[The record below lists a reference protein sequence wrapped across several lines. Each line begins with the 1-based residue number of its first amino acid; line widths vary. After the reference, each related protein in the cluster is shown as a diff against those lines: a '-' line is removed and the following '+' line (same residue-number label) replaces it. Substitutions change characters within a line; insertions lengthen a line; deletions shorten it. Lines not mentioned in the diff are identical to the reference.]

1 MRQNPN
7 YIRIT
12 LSKNTYLCPVA
23 QSISDLKRAIRI
35 NDTGAY
41 LWDLLGTEHTPDE
54 LINEAAA
61 HFDIPADQTDSFKND
76 IITFL
81 NTLNLQ
87 GAILAPLAVP
97 KGSSGYYHTLG
108 IAGLSVNLYGEADVF
123 AEEFAPFYEEYT
135 ENADM
140 TALVV
145 YGMPVA
151 RENGSL
157 LIRNKELTILE
168 APDKYIL
175 LFHQESRVGEL
186 HLSKDASLAVF
197 YCNSGESLKEDL
209 FHALRFAFLY
219 LAQRHGIFAIH
230 SASILYREK
239 AWLFSAPSGTGK
251 STHAALWHE
260 ILGTPYING
269 DLNLITLKKDGAYV
283 FGLPWC
289 GTSGITDTASYPLS
303 GIIFLKKSSKDTV
316 VTLDPDE
323 RVLALSRRLISPCW
337 DAEMLQRQL
346 KLGKDISDR
355 IFMCRLLCTKEPSA
369 LYAIRTAVDKFLQ

>member
-7 YIRIT
+7 FIRIA
-12 LSKNTYLCPVA
+12 LSENTYLCPVA

-41 LWDLLGTEHTPDE
+41 LWDLLRAEHTIDE
-54 LINEAAA
+54 LISETAA
-61 HFDIPADQTDSFKND
+61 HFDIPADQTDSLKND
-76 IITFL
+76 IVAFL

-87 GAILAPLAVP
+87 GAILTPLAVP

-123 AEEFAPFYEEYT
+123 AQEFAPFYEEYT
-135 ENADM
+135 KDADM

-145 YGMPVA
+145 YGMPVV

-168 APDKYIL
+168 TPDKYIL
-175 LFHQESRVGEL
+175 LFHQDSLVSEL
-186 HLSKDASLAVF
+186 HLAKDASLAVF

-219 LAQRHGIFAIH
+219 LAQRHGILAIH

-251 STHAALWHE
+251 STHAALWHD

-269 DLNLITLKKDGAYV
+269 DLNLIAPRNGVPYV
-283 FGLPWC
+283 YGLPWC
-289 GTSGITDTASYPLS
+289 GTSGINDTASYPLG
-303 GIIFLKKSSKDTV
+303 GIIFLKKSSGDTV

-337 DAEMLQRQL
+337 DGEMLQDQL
-346 KLGKDISDR
+346 KLSKEISDR
-355 IFMCRLLCTKEPSA
+355 IFMCRLLCTREPSA
-369 LYAIRTAVDKFLQ
+369 LYAIRPAVDKFLQ